1 MTEPTIPPESPP
13 TPQPAASPVK
23 MTAMQQREA
32 EAKKAQGNIKPPERG
47 RGDAEVVM
55 EMMNRV
61 LSKEDIDQKSRQI
74 FENILG
80 IVQSKVIRQAFID
93 GDIFFRIDERFMD
106 TIDIR
111 HIQPFNTWPEYKQRD
126 EMENTLHQLRQ
137 LCEGMTV
144 GLVSLDG
151 LGRKEIIQM
160 FQALSVQLQQHQH
173 EKDLAGA
180 ALGNAIMG
188 QKGR

>member
-1 MTEPTIPPESPP
+1 MTAPEIPQETPP
-13 TPQPAASPVK
+13 TPQPAAGVK
-23 MTAMQQREA
+23 MTTMQAREA
-32 EAKKAQGNIKPPERG
+32 EAKKAMQGIKPPERG

-61 LSKEDIDQKSRQI
+61 LSKDDIDQKSRQI

-93 GDIFFRIDERFMD
+93 GDIFYDIDSRFIKTTDIRTMEPFKNWPEFKERD
-106 TIDIR
+106 TI
-111 HIQPFNTWPEYKQRD
+111 EG
-126 EMENTLHQLRQ
+126 TLHQLRQ

-173 EKDLAGA
+173 EKDLVGAG

-188 QKGR
+188 KR